1 MEKSQTRGLLE
12 AYASIYEPREEP
24 QELNENEIYD
34 AIGGYLMAEGF
45 AETED
50 AAVAIMANMSE
61 QWMASI
67 FEGLFDFLPKQKT
80 IVPGIYGKDTVL
92 AKKGGVEGVANK
104 KTGEFT
110 KQPGG
115 WDKMDAARYSKE
127 YIRQGKYRSD
137 PSGIAG
143 DPTTN
148 HANRRVTPNRVK

>member
-1 MEKSQTRGLLE
+1 MEKSQTRGLME

-24 QELNENEIYD
+24 QELSENEIYD

-80 IVPGIYGKDTVL
+80 IVPGKYGKNTVL
-92 AKKGGVEGVANK
+92 SKKDGVEGVSD
-104 KTGEFT
+104 KTKPGSFT
-110 KQPGG
+110 PQKGG
-115 WDKMDAARYSKE
+115 WSHMDALRYR
-127 YIRQGKYRSD
+127 RQG
-137 PSGIAG
+137 G
-143 DPTTN
+143 DVN
-148 HANRRVTPNRVK
+148 LINRRDDPKNRIK